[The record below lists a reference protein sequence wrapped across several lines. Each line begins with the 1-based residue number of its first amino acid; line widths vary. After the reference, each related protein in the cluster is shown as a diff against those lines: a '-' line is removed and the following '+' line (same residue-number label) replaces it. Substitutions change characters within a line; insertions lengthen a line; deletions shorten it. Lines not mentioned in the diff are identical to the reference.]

1 MLHTMISTGNTFSW
15 GDFFLVYTTFDLPI
29 LKFLVFQIS
38 SENYES
44 CLEKLSKIKPTKEI
58 EKKILHNKAVVEFYR
73 SGFKSFHEFRKTLDD
88 IIGEIP
94 NISIQAFDI
103 KDLSLALPLF
113 NKAIVLFQLRQSVAS
128 LKIVLVLLKHLDAF
142 DTTVAQR
149 IGLLAIQLVLNLNQP
164 KKAEAIITLLKLRLS
179 TSSDLL
185 IGSEEDDEAN
195 LLLEKNIEPIRTA
208 KPLDQFRWMF
218 RLYKMRSRVLNEK
231 SIVIPNEEVS
241 AAFRISVNK
250 F

>member
-1 MLHTMISTGNTFSW
+1 MLHTMISTGNTCTFSW

-38 SENYES
+38 SESYES

-73 SGFKSFHEFRKTLDD
+73 SGFKNFHEFRKTLDD

-241 AAFRISVNK
+241 AAF
-250 F
+250 

>member
-1 MLHTMISTGNTFSW
+1 MLHTTIFTGKISPRCFFYITFC
-15 GDFFLVYTTFDLPI
+15 LPI
-29 LKFLVFQIS
+29 LLKNYYFLHIS
-38 SENYES
+38 SENYDS
-44 CLEKLSKIKPTKEI
+44 CLEKLSKIKPTKET
-58 EKKILHNKAVVEFYR
+58 EKRILHNKAVVEFYR
-73 SGFKSFHEFRKTLDD
+73 SGFKSYHEFRKNLDD

-113 NKAIVLFQLRQSVAS
+113 NKAIVLFQLRQCVAS

-142 DTTVAQR
+142 DTIVAQK

-185 IGSEEDDEAN
+185 GGSDEDDESN
-195 LLLEKNIEPIRTA
+195 LLLEKHVEPNRTV

-218 RLYKMRSRVLNEK
+218 RLYKMRSKVLNEK
-231 SIVIPNEEVS
+231 SVVIPLEEVS
-241 AAFRISVNK
+241 FFLIH
-250 F
+250 FH